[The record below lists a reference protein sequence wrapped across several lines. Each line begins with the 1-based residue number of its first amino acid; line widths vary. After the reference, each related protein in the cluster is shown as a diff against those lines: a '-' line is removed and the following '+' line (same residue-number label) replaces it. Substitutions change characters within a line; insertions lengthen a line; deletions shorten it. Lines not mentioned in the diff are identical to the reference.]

1 MFEMLEKEF
10 FKMKICVVI
19 IVVKFL
25 DLGQIC
31 LSI

>member
-10 FKMKICVVI
+10 FKMKIYIVI

-25 DLGQIC
+25 DLDQIC